1 MNQRALQNDSVVWVI
16 ALSENY
22 RRNEPLYWS
31 DALGWVGFDDCDK
44 HKAVP
49 EGYALPMQGNWAV
62 STIPK
67 ES

>member
-1 MNQRALQNDSVVWVI
+1 MREQQSNEVVWVI

-49 EGYALPMQGNWAV
+49 EDYALPMQGNWAV

>member
-1 MNQRALQNDSVVWVI
+1 MREQQSNEVVWVI
-16 ALSENY
+16 ALSDNY
-22 RRNEPLYWS
+22 RRAESLYWS
-31 DALGWVGFDDCDK
+31 DALGWVGFDSCDK

-67 ES
+67 EI

>member
-1 MNQRALQNDSVVWVI
+1 MNQRVLQNDSVVWVI
-16 ALSENY
+16 ALSDNY

-49 EGYALPMQGNWAV
+49 ESYTLPMQGNWAV
-62 STIPK
+62 STILK
-67 ES
+67 DI

>member
-1 MNQRALQNDSVVWVI
+1 MREEAEIVWVI
-16 ALSENY
+16 ALNENY

-31 DALGWVGFDDCDK
+31 NALGWVGFDDCDK

-49 EGYALPMQGNWAV
+49 ESYTLPMQGNWAV

-67 ES
+67 EI